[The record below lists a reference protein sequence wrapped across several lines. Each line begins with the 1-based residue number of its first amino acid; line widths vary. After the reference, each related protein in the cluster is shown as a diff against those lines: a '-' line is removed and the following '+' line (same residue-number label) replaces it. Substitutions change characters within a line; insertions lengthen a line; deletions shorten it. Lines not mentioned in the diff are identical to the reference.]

1 MGKSDVSK
9 NFKSQFERI
18 LKIDNLIR
26 NKEYPTTKH
35 LSEKLE
41 LSERQIQ
48 RRRRRFLVIF
58 IFCVFFRFIPLHCIK
73 KM

>member
-26 NKEYPTTKH
+26 NKKYPTTKQ
-35 LSEKLE
+35 LLEKLE

-48 RRRRRFLVIF
+48 RRR
-58 IFCVFFRFIPLHCIK
+58 
-73 KM
+73 

>member
-1 MGKSDVSK
+1 MLLLDYGKIRRIK
-9 NFKSQFERI
+9 NFKSQVERI

-26 NKEYPTTKH
+26 NKEYPTTKQ

-48 RRRRRFLVIF
+48 RRR
-58 IFCVFFRFIPLHCIK
+58 
-73 KM
+73 